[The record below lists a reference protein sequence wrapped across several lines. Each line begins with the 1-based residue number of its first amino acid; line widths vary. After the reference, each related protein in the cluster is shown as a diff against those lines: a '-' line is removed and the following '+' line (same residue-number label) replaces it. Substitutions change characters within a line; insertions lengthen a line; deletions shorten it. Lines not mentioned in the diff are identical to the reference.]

1 MEDLLVFRFGHWDG
15 DPMEDDALGNQEGR
29 RIILEGENRLIAEL
43 YSMDENGEIFLA
55 GRQALGSYSGLTGE
69 WLAAGI
75 TEIDGTTY
83 LYTESYSNA
92 LFANGFYLG
101 YDFYEYTKDGAFRPC
116 MSVCKSD
123 GGSSGIAYSVL
134 QREGEEK
141 WRKTVL
147 QGDGE
152 FRMYTEDKIFFNEDI
167 SVRIALDYGFSVLGF
182 PSTLNDME
190 LYSEYPTYME
200 NEELIEPLFHL
211 LCQGDNGNG
220 GWSIHTEV
228 KEQSDFRWVMKMLF
242 GDENDAPDTVPGRPF
257 PNTTTTS

>member
-1 MEDLLVFRFGHWDG
+1 MRNSIRWMKTEKFSWR
-15 DPMEDDALGNQEGR
+15 EG
-29 RIILEGENRLIAEL
+29 
-43 YSMDENGEIFLA
+43 
-55 GRQALGSYSGLTGE
+55 QALGSYSGLTGE

-141 WRKTVL
+141 W
-147 QGDGE
+147 Q
-152 FRMYTEDKIFFNEDI
+152 
-167 SVRIALDYGFSVLGF
+167 
-182 PSTLNDME
+182 
-190 LYSEYPTYME
+190 E
-200 NEELIEPLFHL
+200 N
-211 LCQGDNGNG
+211 G
-220 GWSIHTEV
+220 
-228 KEQSDFRWVMKMLF
+228 
-242 GDENDAPDTVPGRPF
+242 APGRRRVPDVYRR
-257 PNTTTTS
+257 